1 MKNLLRKTKYVL
13 KIKGKCDIIVL
24 ILFFERNNGM
34 EIRLT
39 LDRIEEGRA
48 ILLDSGGKIYE
59 CGDLRGFS
67 EGDILLCSI
76 DGDGSITV
84 IEKTDEETEK
94 KREEMS
100 SRLRSL
106 FSRGDK

>member
-1 MKNLLRKTKYVL
+1 
-13 KIKGKCDIIVL
+13 
-24 ILFFERNNGM
+24 M

-39 LDRIEEGRA
+39 LDRIEEGGA

-76 DGDGSITV
+76 EDDGSITV
-84 IEKTDEETEK
+84 IKKINEETEAK
-94 KREEMS
+94 KKEMS